1 MFPRT
6 SLKAY
11 STASYRI
18 PTSPC
23 SLEDHPI
30 KSPMLTVRFLYSL
43 PILTPPL
50 PARSLLSLLWN
61 QAEPSDPIPEYWD
74 HCQLDA
80 MRGSLWF
87 KRLRVAYDGCG
98 MQTNRP
104 ISPVMIPEGWTIQR
118 QVSYLLPWVQR
129 VLYLASGCKH
139 SSPRSLSRRTEQM
152 MLSRCLQSVSFD
164 WELIRNSDL
173 RLQFFACA
181 CKEYLCLAEGPFLG
195 EIGETGSISKPLRSF
210 GTDSL
215 RTEVHPDGRFAYT
228 GLRNQQTQQGYG
240 M

>member
-1 MFPRT
+1 
-6 SLKAY
+6 
-11 STASYRI
+11 
-18 PTSPC
+18 
-23 SLEDHPI
+23 
-30 KSPMLTVRFLYSL
+30 MLTVRFLYNL

-74 HCQLDA
+74 RQLDA

-87 KRLRVAYDGCG
+87 KRWRVAYDIYDGCG

-139 SSPRSLSRRTEQM
+139 SSPRSLSRRTELHDAVT
-152 MLSRCLQSVSFD
+152 MLAISFFRLGTHQEFWPSSAIFRLCMQGVFVSCRGTVLGRD
-164 WELIRNSDL
+164 WWNWQYFEAFAIIWHWLIENR
-173 RLQFFACA
+173 
-181 CKEYLCLAEGPFLG
+181 GPSWRKVC
-195 EIGETGSISKPLRSF
+195 IH
-210 GTDSL
+210 
-215 RTEVHPDGRFAYT
+215 RTEEPTDPTRIWDVAEIALMALWFFLT
-228 GLRNQQTQQGYG
+228 FLTWLL
-240 M
+240 